1 MNASGNHCNPQDTLS
16 ERAAMAAM
24 LNPPHPDKGSP
35 AKKKASRSG
44 GGASRSGGG
53 ASWGNLAKSSLRAL
67 FTILRATL
75 GDEPWTHAVEAG
87 ADGFCW
93 IYSVMLSAGRYEVND
108 TDARDCI
115 CRETRLEMARV
126 ARATPAITRDIQ
138 GFIDSGVFRITAA
151 PDRKDIR
158 TVEDYL
164 DRLTCDRIK
173 MFGYELELSLLSIVF
188 DAPVIVLHD
197 GGMGGP
203 DAFNDKVVTG
213 RDYIPSQTL
222 KNRPIVIWYVNEC
235 HYQAIC
241 PATIPNWDT
250 QLWNLLSRI
259 SASPSASPSVP
270 TDTPSVSTRPAPAES
285 LVVPDIS
292 NIETARRKYMGLK
305 IARVRADGVYSHL
318 LHTSQLREL
327 TDDEKARMRMLETLT
342 FPIHQKRKDELLA
355 ILAPHDLKEL
365 QRQKDD
371 ADREVMVIET
381 ERFTTGSID
390 ASSESRLEY
399 LTSEVIPPLRKEIK
413 ELKDVISKLGLSSS

>member
-1 MNASGNHCNPQDTLS
+1 MNASGNQCKQDTLS

-35 AKKKASRSG
+35 AKKKVSRSG

-53 ASWGNLAKSSLRAL
+53 APRSGGGASWHNLAKSAQLML

-108 TDARDCI
+108 KRTRNLI
-115 CRETRLEMARV
+115 CRQTRLKMARV

-138 GFIDSGVFRITAA
+138 GFIDSGVFQITAA

-164 DRLTCDRIK
+164 DRLTDDRIK

-188 DAPVIVLHD
+188 DAPVIVLHHA
-197 GGMGGP
+197 GIE
-203 DAFNDKVVTG
+203 NDTVVTG
-213 RDYIPSQTL
+213 RNYIPSQTL
-222 KNRPIVIWYVNEC
+222 KNRPIVIWYLGG

-241 PATIPNWDT
+241 PATIPDWET
-250 QLWNLLSRI
+250 QLWNLPSLF
-259 SASPSASPSVP
+259 SASPSVP
-270 TDTPSVSTRPAPAES
+270 TDTPSVSTLPAPAES
-285 LVVPDIS
+285 LVVPAVSEIDR
-292 NIETARRKYMGLK
+292 ARRKYMELK
-305 IARVRADGVYSHL
+305 IARVRADGIFSHL

-327 TDDEKARMRMLETLT
+327 TDAEKARKKMLETLT

-371 ADREVMVIET
+371 ADREATIIQNELVN
-381 ERFTTGSID
+381 TGSID

-399 LTSEVIPPLRKEIK
+399 LSEVILLLRKEIK
-413 ELKDVISKLGLSSS
+413 ELKGVVAKLGLASS